1 MPRKKKKPVPIGDP
15 NDMVE
20 QGQAKTGTWW
30 PVGGGTNNELACAI
44 HDLHKWLASHYD
56 LEKELE
62 KLKDELLKAILKTE
76 SNIMSKISEF
86 ATKQNTFNDRVDAAV
101 TGLQQDIKTLNDLI
115 EQLQNSPGEITPEDQ
130 ASLNALEARGDA
142 IAAKLEA
149 LDALTPP
156 PVPSGSGDGG
166 QT

>member
-1 MPRKKKKPVPIGDP
+1 MKKPDDKSFFNP
-15 NDMVE
+15 N
-20 QGQAKTGTWW
+20 K
-30 PVGGGTNNELACAI
+30 ELTEAI
-44 HDLHKWLASHYD
+44 VALHKWLVAHHSSVSRHD
-56 LEKELE
+56 LEKELSE
-62 KLKDELLKAILKTE
+62 LKEDLLRVTIETGKE
-76 SNIMSKISEF
+76 IMSKISEF
-86 ATKQNTFNDRVDAAV
+86 ATKQNAFNDRVDAAV

-130 ASLNALEARGDA
+130 ASLDALEQRGDA